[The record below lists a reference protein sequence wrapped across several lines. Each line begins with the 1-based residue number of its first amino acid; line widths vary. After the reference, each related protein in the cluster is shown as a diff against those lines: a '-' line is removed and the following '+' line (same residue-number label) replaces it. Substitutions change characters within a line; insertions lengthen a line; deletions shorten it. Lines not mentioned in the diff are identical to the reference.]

1 MKELQLKDLSVTL
14 HDHIDELPINLF
26 NQANEYSL
34 LDAQIGNTPQDV
46 GRHLTNLINHVRSKN
61 LDAIEEEARNMR
73 TNLLM
78 VLDHNNFRG
87 LQFCCHIATIDG
99 KPLTDYSHENLR
111 KILSRLSDAGLTIG
125 MVREAMEDVKKKSEG
140 S

>member
-1 MKELQLKDLSVTL
+1 MKELQLKGLTVSL
-14 HDHIDELPINLF
+14 HDHIDELTIERF

-46 GRHLTNLINHVRSKN
+46 TRRLSNLINHVRSKD
-61 LDAIEEEARNMR
+61 LDAIEEEVRNLR
-73 TNLLM
+73 TSLFM

-87 LQFCCHIATIDG
+87 IQFCCHIATIDG
-99 KPLTDYSHENLR
+99 KPLEDYSHENLR
-111 KILSRLSDAGLTIG
+111 KVLTRLSKAGLTMG
-125 MVREAMEDVKKKSEG
+125 QVREAMEDVKKKSGE